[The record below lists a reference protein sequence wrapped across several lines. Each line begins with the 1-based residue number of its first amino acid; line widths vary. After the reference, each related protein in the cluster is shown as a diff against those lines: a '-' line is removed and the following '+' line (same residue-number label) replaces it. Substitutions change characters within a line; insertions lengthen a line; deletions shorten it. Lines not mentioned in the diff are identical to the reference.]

1 MQENMQQQCN
11 RLGVEKSP
19 YLLQHKNNP
28 VHWYPWGKEAFA
40 DAMREDKPIFLSI
53 GYSTCHWCHVMERE
67 SFEDSEVAALLN
79 REFISIKVDREER
92 PDIDMVYMNVCQA
105 ATGQGGWPLTVLMTP
120 ERQPFFVG
128 TYLPKRRRYGRA
140 GLMEI
145 LQEAAKHW
153 KANRAALER
162 QGLELSQLA
171 RRPYTHA
178 GEAEVNKNVLQKAV
192 SLFTWMFD
200 RDYGGFGSAPKFPMP
215 HQLIFLLRYAEI
227 EHDAEAMQ
235 MAEKTLQQMYR
246 GGLFDHVGY
255 GFSRY
260 STDEKWLVPHFE
272 KMLYDNALLLMAYI
286 QAFRQTGNQF
296 YREVAEKII
305 RFVLR
310 DMQDT
315 AGGFYTA
322 LDADSDGEE
331 GKYYTFTK
339 DEILEVLGQ
348 EDGRCWND
356 WFHVRK
362 QGNFEGKTVL
372 NLLDNEFFMQQGNRI
387 EELVEKLRIYRQQR
401 AQLACDDKVLTG
413 WNALMIA
420 ALAQAYQVWGNKK
433 HLEAAEKANRFLQ
446 EQLTEENGRL
456 YVRWRDGEAKGQG
469 NLDDYA
475 YLLWAQLELYGA
487 TFDARYLE
495 RAVELEKQ
503 VAELFWDT
511 DGGGFYYYS
520 SQSEQLIGRPKEL
533 YDGAL
538 PSGNSVMTFVLIRL
552 SKLTGNVAL
561 EDMAQQQMQF
571 VAANMEDYP
580 VGYSFFLIALMYG
593 LYPSKEIICTSPDRN
608 VEKQLRQAALRPHTS
623 ALLKTPENEAV
634 LHRAAPFTR
643 AYTVR
648 EDKPQYYICENHACS
663 APRDTLQ

>member
-1 MQENMQQQCN
+1 MRETLQNQYN
-11 RLGVEKSP
+11 RLGAEKSP

-40 DAMREDKPIFLSI
+40 DAAREDKPIFLSI
-53 GYSTCHWCHVMERE
+53 GYSTCHWCHVMEQE

-120 ERQPFFVG
+120 QRQPFFVG
-128 TYLPKRRRYGRA
+128 SYFPKHRRYGRP

-153 KANRAALER
+153 KENREALEQ

-171 RRPYTHA
+171 RRPYTRA
-178 GEAEVNKNVLQKAV
+178 GAAEVTKGVLQKAA

-200 RDYGGFGSAPKFPMP
+200 RDYGGFGSAPKFPAP

-227 EHDAEAMQ
+227 EQDAEALH

-246 GGLFDHVGY
+246 GGLFDHVDY

-260 STDEKWLVPHFE
+260 STDEKWLGPHFE
-272 KMLYDNALLLMAYI
+272 KMLYDNALLIMAYV
-286 QAFRQTGNQF
+286 QAFRKTGNRF

-305 RFVLR
+305 EFVLR

-339 DEILEVLGQ
+339 EEILSVLGQ

-356 WFHVRK
+356 WFGVREE
-362 QGNFEGKTVL
+362 GNFEGKTVL
-372 NLLDNEFFMQQGNRI
+372 NLLDNEFFMERNTRI
-387 EELVEKLRIYRQQR
+387 EELAEKLHSYRRQR
-401 AQLACDDKVLTG
+401 AQLACDDKVLTS

-420 ALAQAYQVWGNKK
+420 ALAQAYQVWGSKK
-433 HLEAAEKANRFLQ
+433 HLQAAQAADKFLQ
-446 EQLTEENGRL
+446 EQLTDDSGHL
-456 YVRWRDGEAKGQG
+456 LVRWRDGEAKGQG

-503 VAELFWDT
+503 VMELFWDAE
-511 DGGGFYYYS
+511 GGGFYYYS
-520 SQSEQLIGRPKEL
+520 SQAEQLIERPKEL

-538 PSGNSVMTFVLIRL
+538 PSGNSVMAYALIRL

-561 EDMAQQQMQF
+561 EDTAQQQLQF

-593 LYPSKEIICTSPDRN
+593 LYPSKEIICTSPDGK
-608 VEKQLRQAALRPHTS
+608 VEQHLRQAAQHPHTS
-623 ALLKTPENEAV
+623 ALLKTPENEAA

-643 AYTVR
+643 AYAVR

>member
-1 MQENMQQQCN
+1 MQKQQHPQYN
-11 RLGVEKSP
+11 RLVKEKSP
-19 YLLQHKNNP
+19 YLLQHKENP
-28 VHWYPWGKEAFA
+28 VDWYPWGEEAFA
-40 DAMREDKPIFLSI
+40 RAAQEEKPIFLSI

-67 SFEDSEVAALLN
+67 SFEDEEVAALLN
-79 REFISIKVDREER
+79 REFVAIKVDREER
-92 PDIDMVYMNVCQA
+92 PDIDTVYMNVCQA

-128 TYLPKRRRYGRA
+128 TYFPKKRRYGKP

-145 LQEAAKHW
+145 LQETAQYW
-153 KANRAALER
+153 KEHREKLE
-162 QGLELSQLA
+162 QHGLELSQLA
-171 RRPYTHA
+171 RRPYTRA
-178 GEAEVNKNVLQKAV
+178 GEVEVTRDVLKKAV
-192 SLFTWMFD
+192 ALFTWTFD
-200 RDYGGFGSAPKFPMP
+200 REYGGFGSAPKFPAP

-227 EHDAEAMQ
+227 EHDTEALH

-272 KMLYDNALLLMAYI
+272 KMLYDNALLIMAYA
-286 QAFRQTGNQF
+286 QAFRQTGKTF
-296 YREVAEKII
+296 YRDVAEKTIQ
-305 RFVLR
+305 FVLR
-310 DMQDT
+310 DMRDP

-339 DEILEVLGQ
+339 EEILQVLGQ

-356 WFHVRK
+356 WFDVREN
-362 QGNFEGKTVL
+362 GNFEGKTVL
-372 NLLDNEFFMQQGNRI
+372 NLLDNAFFMEHNARI
-387 EELVEKLRIYRQQR
+387 GELAEKLRAYRERR

-420 ALAQAYQVWGNKK
+420 ALAQAYQVWGSKK
-433 HLEAAEKANRFLQ
+433 HLEAAQQAERFLS
-446 EQLTEENGRL
+446 EHLTDAQGRL
-456 YVRWRDGEAKGQG
+456 QIRWRDGEVKGQG

-475 YLLWAQLELYGA
+475 YLLWALLELYGA
-487 TFDARYLE
+487 TFDAHYLE

-503 VAELFWDT
+503 VMELFGDES
-511 DGGGFYYYS
+511 GGGFYYYS
-520 SQSEQLIGRPKEL
+520 SQAEPLIHRPKEL

-538 PSGNSVMTFVLIRL
+538 PSGNSVMAFALIRL
-552 SKLTGNVAL
+552 SKLTGNVTL
-561 EDMAQQQMQF
+561 EEQAQRQLQF
-571 VAANMEDYP
+571 VAANIEDYP
-580 VGYSFFLIALMYG
+580 PGHCFFLIALMYG
-593 LYPSKEIICTSPDRN
+593 LYPSREIVCTSPDGQVDPR
-608 VEKQLRQAALRPHTS
+608 LRWAAVRPHT
-623 ALLKTPENEAV
+623 AVLLKTPENEAI

-643 AYTVR
+643 AYAVR
-648 EDKPQYYICENHACS
+648 EDKPQYYICENHTCS